1 MKRLLLA
8 TAATALVA
16 GAAQAED
23 VKVGVLL
30 GFTGPLETTVPNMAA
45 GAELAIKEV
54 SDSGKFMGGSTVT
67 PVRGDTTCV
76 DAAAAQSAAE
86 RLVTSEKVTGIIG
99 GDCSGVTGASG
110 FDRKLFPI
118 SCWSWKTS

>member
-30 GFTGPLETTVPNMAA
+30 GFTGPLETTVRDTLDWWMKQSGERRAAPKAGLSPEREAEVLLAWHAA
-45 GAELAIKEV
+45 GHH
-54 SDSGKFMGGSTVT
+54 
-67 PVRGDTTCV
+67 
-76 DAAAAQSAAE
+76 
-86 RLVTSEKVTGIIG
+86 
-99 GDCSGVTGASG
+99 
-110 FDRKLFPI
+110 
-118 SCWSWKTS
+118 

>member
-54 SDSGKFMGGSTVT
+54 SDFGQVHG
-67 PVRGDTTCV
+67 
-76 DAAAAQSAAE
+76 
-86 RLVTSEKVTGIIG
+86 RL
-99 GDCSGVTGASG
+99 DRDPGA
-110 FDRKLFPI
+110 RRHHLR
-118 SCWSWKTS
+118 